1 MCDYRYLRLLLLVGI
16 VDYVFFLSDNFSDLV
31 DNSDYSDIT
40 FMVENV
46 VFFVYK
52 VILVI
57 RFEYF
62 R

>member
-1 MCDYRYLRLLLLVGI
+1 MCDYRYLRLLLFVGI

>member
-16 VDYVFFLSDNFSDLV
+16 VDYVFFLLDNFSDLV

>member
-16 VDYVFFLSDNFSDLV
+16 VDYVFFLLDNFSDLV
-31 DNSDYSDIT
+31 DNLDYSDIT